1 MSGALLPS
9 LNREGY
15 KEGDRELILEG
26 FNRDVARARRMDRRI
41 LEEDVSSAERE
52 VLELEQQFGE
62 LERKY
67 NVLVPAE
74 AVIKRLTTIDALQSK
89 NPRSKLDDAVKTEER
104 NILYTEGRIEN
115 LRTEL
120 SNLGYFSGKKKKE
133 ITLDITTL
141 QSTLVSLRKN
151 LEKKKTDLQDW
162 DDASEVIKQE
172 GNVSSRT
179 LEHDKQD
186 VGRRL
191 NQKKEWLSQLQKK
204 LSQKN

>member
-151 LEKKKTDLQDW
+151 LEKKKTDLHDW

>member
-1 MSGALLPS
+1 M
-9 LNREGY
+9 
-15 KEGDRELILEG
+15 ILEG

-151 LEKKKTDLQDW
+151 LEKKKTDLHDW

>member
-120 SNLGYFSGKKKKE
+120 SNLGYFSGKVFSGVD
-133 ITLDITTL
+133 LTTL
-141 QSTLVSLRKN
+141 SFDLICVQHLACHA
-151 LEKKKTDLQDW
+151 LEYETKHFLL
-162 DDASEVIKQE
+162 A
-172 GNVSSRT
+172 
-179 LEHDKQD
+179 
-186 VGRRL
+186 
-191 NQKKEWLSQLQKK
+191 
-204 LSQKN
+204 